1 MVEKRNCSFCGNPIE
16 PGTGKMYIRKDGTIY
31 TFCSN
36 KCKKNRID
44 LGRVPRRT
52 KWTVRYSELKASS
65 LKRKK
70 GTEDDEPEEEA
81 KSKKRP
87 VKRKSLPK
95 DSVSK
100 TPRPVKKSA
109 PKSAEEK
116 SPVKGEKAQQVRP
129 VRKPGPKPA
138 EDIPPPASQKDST
151 AEKSK

>member
-70 GTEDDEPEEEA
+70 GTEAEEEEPEEGE
-81 KSKKRP
+81 KPKKRP
-87 VKRKSLPK
+87 VKRKSLPRDARAK
-95 DSVSK
+95 
-100 TPRPVKKSA
+100 PVKVAKKAESKPVEKNRHPA
-109 PKSAEEK
+109 PL
-116 SPVKGEKAQQVRP
+116 
-129 VRKPGPKPA
+129 RKR
-138 EDIPPPASQKDST
+138 
-151 AEKSK
+151 

>member
-70 GTEDDEPEEEA
+70 GTEDEEPEE
-81 KSKKRP
+81 KPKKRP
-87 VKRKSLPK
+87 VKRKS
-95 DSVSK
+95 
-100 TPRPVKKSA
+100 A
-109 PKSAEEK
+109 PADT
-116 SPVKGEKAQQVRP
+116 KAKPARP
-129 VRKPGPKPA
+129 VRKSAPEPTKEKPSPKPTKDKPSPAPKQGSQPTPEKDTSTDKA
-138 EDIPPPASQKDST
+138 E
-151 AEKSK
+151 